1 VSAAAPAAGSTMAR
15 PAPQTHPALKSPV
28 GRLLIPSLSDLFF
41 ISLTIWLFVAGEGW
55 KGLLLDGDT
64 GWHIRVGDYILQNG
78 RVPTT
83 DLFSF
88 SKPGA
93 PWFAWEWLTDVLYSG
108 LFHVLG
114 LKGIVLLAGLMIATT
129 FCVLLRFMLWRG
141 ANTFVAI
148 VCTLVALGASSIHFH
163 ARPHVVTLLFLAIG
177 TWMVESDRRQPSA
190 RVWLLV
196 PLVALWT
203 NMHGGFLAFIA
214 CLGLLVAGT
223 AIETWLSD
231 KKNWSVPLRYA
242 GVTAACAAASLVN
255 PYGYKLHVHIAEY
268 LRSDFIRDSV
278 VEFQS
283 PSFRS
288 ETMMQFEVLLFAGL
302 VAAGFL
308 IRRKQIVAA
317 LWIGYFAH
325 AALASA
331 RHVPLYA
338 VVISPIIAT
347 QVSEWWSMWS
357 SVAARNSAVSIL
369 DQISSDLRSGFART
383 TVWVAGFVL
392 LLTAVNQPMRW
403 PTDFPDFTFPVKMVD
418 ENSELLVSSRVF
430 TIDQWA
436 DYLIYRL
443 YPRQRVF
450 ADGRS
455 DFYGPEIGTDYLDV
469 IQANYRWQWI
479 LDKYRI
485 DVVLA
490 PPHWPVSTILKQS
503 PDWKVLKDN
512 GKQILLERRH
522 RFSAAAGS
530 QKKSIPGLMEKT
542 FTAEST
548 TRDPS
553 E

>member
-1 VSAAAPAAGSTMAR
+1 VSAAAPVTDCAVAR
-15 PAPQTHPALKSPV
+15 PAPQIHPALRSPA

-64 GWHIRVGDYILQNG
+64 GWHIRVGDYILQNR

-88 SKPGA
+88 SKPDA
-93 PWFAWEWLTDVLYSG
+93 PWFAWEWLTDVLYSE
-108 LFHVLG
+108 LFHIFG
-114 LKGIVLLAGLMIATT
+114 LKGIVLLAGLIIATT

-141 ANTFVAI
+141 ANTFVAL
-148 VCTLVALGASSIHFH
+148 VCTLLALGASSIHFH
-163 ARPHVVTLLFLAIG
+163 ARPHVVTLLFLVIG
-177 TWMVESDRRQPSA
+177 TWMVESDRRHPSA

-203 NMHGGFLAFIA
+203 NLHGGFLAFIA
-214 CLGLLVAGT
+214 CLGMLVAGT
-223 AIETWLSD
+223 AIESWLSG
-231 KKNWSVPLRYA
+231 KNNWSVPLRYA

-268 LRSDFIRDSV
+268 LRSDFIRDAV
-278 VEFQS
+278 LEFQS

-288 ETMMQFEVLLFAGL
+288 ETMMQFEVLMFTGL

-308 IRRKQIVAA
+308 IRRKEIVPA
-317 LWIGYFAH
+317 LWIAYFAH
-325 AALASA
+325 MALASV

-347 QVSEWWSMWS
+347 QVTEWWSMWS
-357 SVAARNSAVSIL
+357 SVAARNSAVSVL
-369 DQISSDLRSGFART
+369 DQVSSDLRTGFART

-392 LLTAVNQPMRW
+392 VLTAMHQPMRW
-403 PTDFPDFTFPVKMVD
+403 PTDFPELTFPVKIVD
-418 ENSELLVSSRVF
+418 EYSNLIRSSRIF
-430 TIDQWA
+430 TVDQWA

-443 YPRQRVF
+443 YPQQRVF
-450 ADGRS
+450 TDGRS
-455 DFYGPEIGTDYLDV
+455 DFYGAAIGKDYVAV
-469 IQANYRWQWI
+469 IQANYRWQSI

-490 PPHWPVSTILKQS
+490 PPEWPVSTLLKQS
-503 PDWKVLKDN
+503 PDWKLLKDN

-522 RFSAAAGS
+522 RFLTAAES
-530 QKKSIPGLMEKT
+530 EKKSIPGLMEKT